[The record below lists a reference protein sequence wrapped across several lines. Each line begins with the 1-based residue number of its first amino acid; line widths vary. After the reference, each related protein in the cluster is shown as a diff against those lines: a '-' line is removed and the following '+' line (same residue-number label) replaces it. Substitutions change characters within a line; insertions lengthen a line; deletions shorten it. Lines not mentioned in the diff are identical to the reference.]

1 MAMSAE
7 NYFGGQIMQGI
18 NLFSLSNRLALI
30 TNTSTNCLNHGL
42 NVLNKTSGSLKIT
55 SDKFPLLS
63 NQSKCDESQFE
74 CENGVCNKNNP
85 LCSDSCVPEYWVN
98 DSEDDCTDASDEI
111 DYDREINCHWSI
123 YAPNSTKLVLTLNE
137 FQVIFWKFEFYHVP

>member
-1 MAMSAE
+1 MA
-7 NYFGGQIMQGI
+7 NFRPPTH
-18 NLFSLSNRLALI
+18 LFLSIWLLNAPVRLYSIQLA
-30 TNTSTNCLNHGL
+30 
-42 NVLNKTSGSLKIT
+42 

-123 YAPNSTKLVLTLNE
+123 YAPNSTKLVLTFND
-137 FQVIFWKFEFYHVP
+137 FQVIF